1 MAAQLTIK
9 DANGNVL
16 LDLSSSINR
25 FTIDYTRTT
34 NPTALAQVE
43 LINLGPKTLRGSI
56 WFLTRFAKTVDSL
69 KPQYEVGPFSPFAV
83 YMIDK
88 EELKASSW
96 ADEYKNS
103 ILARMDD
110 NSLYLK
116 IVDTRYSV
124 SSGYQNSVTIDVGRF

>member
-25 FTIDYTRTT
+25 FTIDYARTT
-34 NPTALAQVE
+34 NPSAVAGIE

-56 WFLTRFAKTVDSL
+56 WFLTRFAKTVASN
-69 KPQYEVGPFSPFAV
+69 KPNVEVGPFSPYAV
-83 YMIDK
+83 YMLDK
-88 EELKASSW
+88 AELKASAW
-96 ADEYKNS
+96 NDAYKNP

-110 NSLYLK
+110 TSLYLK
-116 IVDTRYSV
+116 IVDTRSNAV
-124 SSGYQNSVTIDVGRF
+124 GGYQNSVTIDVGRF